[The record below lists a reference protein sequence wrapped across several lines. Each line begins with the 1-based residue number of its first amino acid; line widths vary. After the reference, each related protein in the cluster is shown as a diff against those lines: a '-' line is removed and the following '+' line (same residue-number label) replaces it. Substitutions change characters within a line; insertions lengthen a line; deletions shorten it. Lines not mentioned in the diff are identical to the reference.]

1 MLRRLTRLLLT
12 LVFINPF
19 ALPVV
24 SQTVSFSSAFSSG
37 TSAEYF
43 SILGNSQKH
52 IFVLSVSQNNPP
64 KLLLYNHQLEPA
76 GEMELPDLKNSRL
89 LLAIPRTDELTLLYE
104 KPGTGYRSYKVL
116 HTADEPGNEKE
127 ILQLPLQRGSRWE
140 LIASPAYKNFLLYSV
155 DAFSADSTRVNTFI
169 INSEF
174 EISDG
179 KQFSFNLDRNFD
191 QLDYL
196 FIDDLA
202 NVYIL
207 VHDQPDNYRLGSR
220 LRFFKYASATEI
232 LTRKETYFK
241 EKKPVDIHL
250 GFSADGR
257 QIFLHSLYYDFYT
270 KNVNGVLTS
279 LLDSNLNELK
289 PVYYFSFDKQFKK
302 QLNNTT
308 SGVSSAML
316 VDNLKIYRTTIRP
329 DGVSF
334 VSSIIETDLL
344 LNQTSN
350 SAANNTTKN
359 FQPADMDPILGMIQ
373 REALIRNQMRLGR
386 TGGRS
391 GSTIASAGNTVSYA
405 EAYMNVMGQRPD
417 LFFMGKDSTLNAN
430 SNRNFLKKKIYDR
443 LVLFGFHS
451 SGEMAW
457 HRWYETEDQSLFK
470 RQALIPAETET
481 DYVSVYY
488 RHNFKDKAELA
499 FTRVSKKDGSLH
511 DVLLS
516 VPAHIS
522 LLTTKPLCAIGANR
536 VVLLYVD
543 NRTKQAGLAK
553 LEW

>member
-1 MLRRLTRLLLT
+1 
-12 LVFINPF
+12 
-19 ALPVV
+19 
-24 SQTVSFSSAFSSG
+24 
-37 TSAEYF
+37 
-43 SILGNSQKH
+43 
-52 IFVLSVSQNNPP
+52 
-64 KLLLYNHQLEPA
+64 
-76 GEMELPDLKNSRL
+76 
-89 LLAIPRTDELTLLYE
+89 
-104 KPGTGYRSYKVL
+104 
-116 HTADEPGNEKE
+116 
-127 ILQLPLQRGSRWE
+127 
-140 LIASPAYKNFLLYSV
+140 
-155 DAFSADSTRVNTFI
+155 
-169 INSEF
+169 
-174 EISDG
+174 
-179 KQFSFNLDRNFD
+179 
-191 QLDYL
+191 
-196 FIDDLA
+196 
-202 NVYIL
+202 
-207 VHDQPDNYRLGSR
+207 
-220 LRFFKYASATEI
+220 
-232 LTRKETYFK
+232 
-241 EKKPVDIHL
+241 
-250 GFSADGR
+250 
-257 QIFLHSLYYDFYT
+257 
-270 KNVNGVLTS
+270 
-279 LLDSNLNELK
+279 
-289 PVYYFSFDKQFKK
+289 
-302 QLNNTT
+302 
-308 SGVSSAML
+308 ML